1 MSKLYLALILAMLL
15 PACQSKLERQR
26 PSTAVEVLRLTD
38 EEIAE
43 LYRVPTD

>member
-1 MSKLYLALILAMLL
+1 MSKLYLALALALLL
-15 PACQSKLERQR
+15 PSCQSKLERQR

-43 LYRVPTD
+43 IYRVPTD